1 MSNPKNQYNVLDLF
15 AGAGGLSLGFEQAGF
30 SVVGAVEIWEPAIK
44 TYIRNH
50 PHSKMIGGDIRT
62 ESVKQQIYA
71 LHQEKHIDIV
81 IGGFPC
87 QGFSMA
93 GNRDPLDTRS
103 QLYQEY
109 LNVVAELKPVMFLME
124 NVKGLTS
131 MKVLPPNILKKEK
144 DRFRKG
150 LEKLQRY
157 KDLKRYK
164 AQRELTTEENEE
176 FESLSKAIIKIKKE
190 TNSKLTP
197 LLPIIR
203 KSIESLGY
211 KVTDKVLNA
220 ADYGSAQ
227 YRDRIFIVGVRN
239 DIEEEFSFPLPS
251 VTQPRTVRDAIGN
264 LEDAPEDPSKNHEFT
279 KHAPSFVKRIEKL
292 KNGETLYKY
301 SDAWWRLIADQPS
314 RTVKEN
320 HGAVFLHFSK
330 PRVITPREMARLQD
344 FDDDFI
350 FESTKSNVLKQI
362 GNAVP
367 VSLSRAMAFAF
378 KRYLDED
385 NNTES
390 SSMRQEQKAANIY

>member
-1 MSNPKNQYNVLDLF
+1 MSNPKQQYNVLDLF

-30 SVVGAVEIWEPAIK
+30 SVVGAVEIWEPAIQ
-44 TYIRNH
+44 TYVRNH
-50 PHSKMIGGDIRT
+50 PRSKMIGGDIRT
-62 ESVKQQIYA
+62 EPVKEQIRA
-71 LHQEKHIDIV
+71 LHKEKPIDIV

-109 LNVVAELKPVMFLME
+109 LNVVSELKPIMFLME
-124 NVKGLTS
+124 NVKGLAS
-131 MKVLPPNILKKEK
+131 MKVLPPDLPKKVM

-150 LEKLQRY
+150 LEKIQRF

-164 AQRELTTEENEE
+164 AQRPLSSEENEE
-176 FESLSKAIIKIKKE
+176 FESLSASYSKVKKD
-190 TNSKLTP
+190 TNDILTP

-203 KSIESLGY
+203 KSIEKLGY
-211 KVTDKVLNA
+211 KVYDKILNA

-227 YRDRIFIVGVRN
+227 YRDRIFIVGIRN
-239 DIEEEFSFPLPS
+239 DLTDEFTYPLPT
-251 VTQPRTVRDAIGN
+251 VTKPRTVKEVIGD
-264 LEDAPEDPSKNHEFT
+264 LEDAPENPAINHEFT
-279 KHAPSFVKRIEKL
+279 NHAESFVKRIAKL

-301 SDAWWRLIADQPS
+301 SDAWWRLIPDQPS

-330 PRVITPREMARLQD
+330 DRVISPREMARLQD
-344 FDDDFI
+344 FGDDFI

-367 VSLSRAMAFAF
+367 VSLSRAMGGAF
-378 KRYLDED
+378 KHYLDE
-385 NNTES
+385 NNRSEPS
-390 SSMRQEQKAANIY
+390 SINTEQKAIKT

>member
-1 MSNPKNQYNVLDLF
+1 MSNPKQNYNVLDLF
-15 AGAGGLSLGFEQAGF
+15 AGAGGLSLGFEKAGF

-50 PHSKMIGGDIRT
+50 PRSMMIGGDIRT
-62 ESVKQQIYA
+62 ESVKQQIRA
-71 LHQEKHIDIV
+71 LHKEKPIDIV

-109 LNVVAELKPVMFLME
+109 LNVVSELKPIMFLME

-131 MKVLPPNILKKEK
+131 MKVLPPDLSKKERE
-144 DRFRKG
+144 RFRKG
-150 LEKLQRY
+150 LEKMQRF

-164 AQRELTTEENEE
+164 AQRQLAPEEVEE
-176 FESLSKAIIKIKKE
+176 FESLSASITKIKKD
-190 TNSKLTP
+190 TTAILTP

-203 KSIESLGY
+203 KSIEKLGY
-211 KVTDKVLNA
+211 KVYDKVLNA

-227 YRDRIFIVGVRN
+227 YRDRIFIVGIRN
-239 DIEEEFSFPLPS
+239 EIQDDFSFPAPS
-251 VTQPRTVRDAIGN
+251 HTKPRSVKEVIGD
-264 LEDAPEDPSKNHEFT
+264 LEDAPEDPSINHEFT
-279 KHAPSFVKRIEKL
+279 NHAPAFVKRIAKL

-301 SDAWWRLIADQPS
+301 SDAWWRLIPDQPS

-330 PRVITPREMARLQD
+330 NRVISPREMARLQD
-344 FDDDFI
+344 FSDDFI

-367 VSLSRAMAFAF
+367 VSLSRAMGVAF
-378 KRYLDED
+378 KKFLTIPSLMNVDL
-385 NNTES
+385 S
-390 SSMRQEQKAANIY
+390 SEITQETLT